1 MTSVNHLLDL
11 YKYHLSLKCDH
22 ITVHFWLG
30 NSEWITGSQVPNSSW
45 NQPGLGHPI
54 PLIFPSGKQ
63 NFYSPRH
70 TWSAEA
76 FVTDLELVLCSQLSQ
91 WFFKFGF
98 LSLSSRCCE
107 KKSCGNRNETPS
119 DPVIIDR

>member
-1 MTSVNHLLDL
+1 MA
-11 YKYHLSLKCDH
+11 
-22 ITVHFWLG
+22 
-30 NSEWITGSQVPNSSW
+30 NSSW
-45 NQPGLGHPI
+45 NQPGLRHPI

-63 NFYSPRH
+63 NFYPSRH
-70 TWSAEA
+70 ILSAGG
-76 FVTDLELVLCSQLSQ
+76 FLTDFELVLCSHL
-91 WFFKFGF
+91 FFNFGF